1 LCQKGAKNKKIGFH
15 DQWEVNLHIVPLP
28 AKISAC
34 VLELVGMK
42 SHMRGEKRGETRT
55 GSFELQM
62 ERLDMPCIILATAL
76 GANFANELV

>member
-1 LCQKGAKNKKIGFH
+1 
-15 DQWEVNLHIVPLP
+15 
-28 AKISAC
+28 
-34 VLELVGMK
+34 
-42 SHMRGEKRGETRT
+42 MRGEKRGETRT